1 MQFDVLYW
9 SIERSKSIDKNVGL
23 DLLTQFRIW
32 YDAKCFGKYVQYQN
46 TVRFTKKRKSQ
57 NGPRARG
64 LPCRFQKR
72 MKKTKKLKTKKRS
85 AAYSKTSDKNGGTKQ
100 KYFVLRLSCELQT
113 EMRRNISDIRRN
125 QIQARHSHSHSNVEM
140 LLMERNL
147 LQIHWTA
154 RWCQGRWTNY
164 YVTKEFKNDVSNYC
178 WSCCSDDCI
187 SLCWCQ
193 DNNQRCQD
201 HRHGSWE
208 VQVTSIPS
216 STSQHRWHA
225 WWCR

>member
-1 MQFDVLYW
+1 MCLIDQWNEANWLTRTRDYMYW
-9 SIERSKSIDKNVGL
+9 HNSESDMIQNVPGSTCSIRTQYGSVHQKKKKPKTGLGPGVSRAGFKNE
-23 DLLTQFRIW
+23 W
-32 YDAKCFGKYVQYQN
+32 
-46 TVRFTKKRKSQ
+46 
-57 NGPRARG
+57 
-64 LPCRFQKR
+64 
-72 MKKTKKLKTKKRS
+72 KKLKTAKRS

-178 WSCCSDDCI
+178 WSCCCDDCI